1 MTFEI
6 QQRDPGLR
14 GNETI
19 ENARALLPGW
29 SDVLLNLFVEEWVD
43 TGGDFA
49 LAMARV
55 QSSPD
60 YAAAFPGLVR
70 DDGSLRFTNEQEYL
84 AARTIFETS
93 LEALGINPFLF
104 GDTFVGLL
112 EREVGVREM
121 VARIETT
128 YTRIIDS
135 TPETIAFF
143 ARQFGLADLTPEA
156 ILAIAL
162 DPAVGDLILNRQIS
176 IAEIGGAAG
185 VRDIDIDLDLVQRL
199 VEVGID
205 VGTASETFGQAAE
218 TLPILNVLARRH
230 NDPDDTFDINEF
242 VGAQLLDDPFQRRRI
257 RQLLARERSEFTEAG
272 VFTTDREGTIRGLTL
287 R

>member
-93 LEALGINPFLF
+93 LEALGINTFLF